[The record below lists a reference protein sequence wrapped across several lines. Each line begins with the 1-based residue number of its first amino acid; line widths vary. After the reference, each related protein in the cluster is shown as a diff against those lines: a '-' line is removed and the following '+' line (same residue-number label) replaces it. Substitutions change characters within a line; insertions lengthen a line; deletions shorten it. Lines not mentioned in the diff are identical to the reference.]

1 MVKLGFTVPITFR
14 GAVRA
19 LRVPALDGARVSDEV
34 FLAVAVL
41 DGVPA
46 LEAAWVLGDVPALEP
61 AAAWVLGG
69 VPVLGPEAA
78 WELGGVPVL
87 GPEVAWELGGVPV
100 LGPEAVPGLYA
111 LRELELYAVLGWW
124 ALPHGDPSLLAVARF
139 SAWPS
144 GWLPLSSRQEPW
156 PARRF

>member
-19 LRVPALDGARVSDEV
+19 FRVPALDGARVSDEV

-46 LEAAWVLGDVPALEP
+46 LEAAWVLGGVPALEP
-61 AAAWVLGG
+61 AAAWV
-69 VPVLGPEAA
+69 
-78 WELGGVPVL
+78 
-87 GPEVAWELGGVPV
+87 LGGVPV

>member
-19 LRVPALDGARVSDEV
+19 LRVPGLDGARVSDEV

-46 LEAAWVLGDVPALEP
+46 LEAAWVLG
-61 AAAWVLGG
+61 G
-69 VPVLGPEAA
+69 VPVLGPEA
-78 WELGGVPVL
+78 
-87 GPEVAWELGGVPV
+87 AWELGGVPV